1 MTTGQRQRCRPGR
14 LPFRRPVRLEGW
26 STGSAWG
33 YDPVLECYWA
43 ELVRVPDAAA
53 VPDVVRIGP
62 EHLLTTVTG
71 LARAVAFATGAGD
84 GDAYLAL
91 TA

>member
-1 MTTGQRQRCRPGR
+1 MTTGQRRRSRPGR
-14 LPFRRPVRLEGW
+14 APFRRPVRLEGW
-26 STGSAWG
+26 AAGSAWG
-33 YDPVLECYWA
+33 YDAVLECYWA
-43 ELVRVPDAAA
+43 ELVPVHDTACAE
-53 VPDVVRIGP
+53 VVRIGP

-84 GDAYLAL
+84 TDAYLAL